1 MAIAQRIK
9 ATLGIT
15 GWSISRVHIDR
26 LVWHLDVDSSHPG
39 GVGAPKGSAVRRVK
53 WYVSWVKYVVRQY
66 GSYLLMELE
75 SDKNITLV
83 REDRV
88 VWTSGIPVM
97 KKNLSR
103 RGSYLVARPQ
113 AEVYFR
119 TAGKLRSERIT
130 ADSVL
135 SGKPILGRFFIRV
148 TVDHSLNRLQV

>member
-1 MAIAQRIK
+1 MGLIFNRTLNRHWSAGRIYQGVERIILK
-9 ATLGIT
+9 ELGKIT
-15 GWSISRVHIDR
+15 PVHIDG

-75 SDKNITLV
+75 SDKNLALV

-88 VWTSGIPVM
+88 CYS
-97 KKNLSR
+97 
-103 RGSYLVARPQ
+103 
-113 AEVYFR
+113 

-135 SGKPILGRFFIRV
+135 SGKPILA
-148 TVDHSLNRLQV
+148 

>member
-9 ATLGIT
+9 VTLGIT

-88 VWTSGIPVM
+88 IWTSGIPVIVY
-97 KKNLSR
+97 
-103 RGSYLVARPQ
+103 YLYQVC
-113 AEVYFR
+113 YS

-135 SGKPILGRFFIRV
+135 SGKPILIRFFIRV